1 VLVCTPDGTGLP
13 LAWRVTTLCGRT
25 FTTSHVDLGGVAH
38 VECPECAQRLATPA
52 PDRSTTLALVRFTP
66 PAPPR
71 REAA

>member
-1 VLVCTPDGTGLP
+1 VLVRTPDGPGLP
-13 LAWRVTTLCGRT
+13 LAWRVTTVCGQQ
-25 FTTSHVDLGGVAH
+25 FTTHHVDFGHVTS
-38 VECPECAQRLATPA
+38 VECPECARRLAPPA